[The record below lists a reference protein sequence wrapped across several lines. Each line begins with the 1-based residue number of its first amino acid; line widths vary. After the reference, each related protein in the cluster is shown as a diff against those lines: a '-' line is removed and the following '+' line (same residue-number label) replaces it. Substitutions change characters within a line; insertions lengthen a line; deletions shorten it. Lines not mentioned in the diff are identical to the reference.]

1 VNHALELRAT
11 FPRDIRRVFLN
22 PGLLIFVAF
31 VVNTVF
37 QIAMAGSSWSSFQIF
52 GVTPDWDVL
61 GIYLLGFLV
70 FFISY
75 EVATVVGRKLPPFV
89 RFRLNE
95 RRFNA
100 LAQVLFFANVISFV
114 ASQLAMGDAHIFNLF
129 AGGIMAI
136 EIQDAIKE
144 SPFGVH
150 GLSLLVGYFAVAFW
164 GIQLSLNQ
172 KNRWVTA
179 SILIATLK
187 CVAYATA
194 QGLLY
199 ILFCYLALFQ
209 RAIPIRKAI
218 FGAVAILGIFLV
230 TRIMRNPDQTFDF
243 GYDLIISFVFG
254 LYFGSPVSNTSYV
267 FQYPD
272 AFSNLLLLFT
282 QLLPHKLVPVPD
294 EIIGRLPDI
303 SSPLGLVGT
312 AFASGGYLILI
323 PYCALVGYGVGWLT
337 RKARIKFEYLVF
349 SPFLFVACAFS
360 MMYNHFLSLNS
371 FWLPLLFC
379 ILICKL
385 CRNR

>member
-1 VNHALELRAT
+1 
-11 FPRDIRRVFLN
+11 
-22 PGLLIFVAF
+22 LLVFVAL
-31 VVNTVF
+31 VVNTLF

-52 GVTPDWDVL
+52 GVTPDWGVL
-61 GIYLLGFLV
+61 AIYLVGFLV

-95 RRFNA
+95 HRFNM

-150 GLSLLVGYFAVAFW
+150 GASLLVGYFAVAFW

-199 ILFCYLALFQ
+199 IFFCYFALFQ
-209 RAIPIRKAI
+209 REVPIRKVV
-218 FGAVAILGIFLV
+218 FWAVAILGIFLA
-230 TRIMRNPDQTFDF
+230 TRIIRNPDQTFDF
-243 GYDLIISFVFG
+243 GYDLILSFVFG
-254 LYFGSPVSNTSYV
+254 LYFGSPVSNTSFV
-267 FQYPD
+267 FQNLGD
-272 AFSNLLLLFT
+272 FSNPMLLLT
-282 QLLPHKLVPVPD
+282 QLLPQKLVPVPD
-294 EIIGRLPDI
+294 EMIRRLPDM

-312 AFASGGYLILI
+312 AFGAGGYLILI

-337 RKARIKFEYLVF
+337 RKARMKFEYLVF
-349 SPFLFVACAFS
+349 SPFLLVACAFS

-379 ILICKL
+379 ISICRF